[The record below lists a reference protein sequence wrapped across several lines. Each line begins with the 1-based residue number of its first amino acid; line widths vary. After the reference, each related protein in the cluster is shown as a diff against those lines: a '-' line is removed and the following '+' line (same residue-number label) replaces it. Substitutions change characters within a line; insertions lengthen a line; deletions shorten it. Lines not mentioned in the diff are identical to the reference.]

1 MPKNKLDLSI
11 KQILR
16 KHFDLKNSK
25 QLRNLAIGAAA
36 KKMEGAKKKMLQEF
50 EEHEVTKSIENKT
63 NTSLLGGEANMF
75 EFLGFEQGSN
85 PIEVVRKQ
93 LSSFKVSRTPV
104 VKVTNAYEIYYEF
117 RVSYT
122 SLDDIYS
129 NTPLPWG
136 GGRSW
141 VKAVE
146 TGGVSNFNYTLRKI
160 NSGRSG
166 TAIQS
171 KNITRNFNYKPT
183 GYITD
188 IMNKFRNDIK

>member
-117 RVSYT
+117 RVYYT

-129 NTPLPWG
+129 NTPLRCG
-136 GGRSW
+136 GG
-141 VKAVE
+141 
-146 TGGVSNFNYTLRKI
+146 
-160 NSGRSG
+160 
-166 TAIQS
+166 
-171 KNITRNFNYKPT
+171 
-183 GYITD
+183 
-188 IMNKFRNDIK
+188 